1 MDAESGKVR
10 MGSILQNISSPKD
23 LKGLSLP
30 ELEVLAEEIRE
41 FIIENVS
48 RCGGHLASSL
58 GTVELTLAMHYVFNT
73 PQDKILWDVGHQAY
87 AHKIIT
93 GRRDAFRSLR
103 QAGGVSAFINP
114 KESPFDAFVSGHTGN
129 AIPAASGICET
140 MARASCKKH
149 VIAVIGDGSLSNGLT
164 FEGLNFAGMKRQRL
178 IVVLNDNK
186 MFISHRV
193 GAIADYLSR
202 IMTSRKVRE
211 VKEEIKG
218 ILQNLPFIGDWIYRA
233 AKYVEGNLKGVVA
246 EGLLFEELGF
256 RYVGPIDGHKMV
268 HLIQAFQNISAMNE
282 PIFLHVVT
290 RKGNGYVPAMRD
302 PEHFHGIGKFDP
314 ESGEVKTD
322 ADMVTYSDVFGK
334 ALSKIARRDPR
345 VVAISAAMVTGT
357 GLKDFAHKY
366 PDRIFDVGI
375 AEGHAVT
382 MAAGMALYGLKP
394 VVAIYSTFLQ
404 RSYDEI
410 IHDVALQN
418 APVIFAV
425 DRAGLVGADG
435 PTHHG
440 AFDLAYFRSVPNF
453 TLLVPRDQLMLE
465 KMLVQALRIQGPVA
479 IRYPRDRIVHTPIR
493 SGNIKAG
500 SAEVLK
506 KGDRLA
512 LFCVGPLCYE
522 ALQAAEGFEG
532 VAVVDLVYAK
542 PIDSKTVRDL
552 VDTCQGRFIV
562 VEDGC
567 TQGGVGSAV
576 VETLRDLKWPLKFE
590 LLGIPDSFVDQGSL
604 AQLKKSL
611 GLDPEGISKAIS
623 RLL

>member
-1 MDAESGKVR
+1 MASLLDT
-10 MGSILQNISSPKD
+10 ISSPKD
-23 LKGLSLP
+23 LKGLSLAQ
-30 ELEVLAEEIRE
+30 LEDLAGEVRE
-41 FIIENVS
+41 YIIENVS

-58 GTVELTLAMHYVFNT
+58 GTVELTLAMHYVFNA

-93 GRRDAFRSLR
+93 GRKATFPTLR
-103 QAGGVSAFINP
+103 QTGGMSAFINP
-114 KESPFDAFVSGHTGN
+114 RESPYDAFVSGHSGN

-140 MARASCKKH
+140 MARAGCKKH

-164 FEGLNFAGMKRQRL
+164 FEGLNFAGMKKQRL

-211 VKEEIKG
+211 VKEGIKG
-218 ILQNLPFIGDWIYRA
+218 LLQGLPLVGNRIYRA
-233 AKYVEGNLKGVVA
+233 AKYIEGNIKGVVA

-256 RYVGPIDGHKMV
+256 RYVGPIDGHKLD
-268 HLIQAFQNISAMNE
+268 HLIQAFQNVSAMDE
-282 PIFLHVVT
+282 PIILHVVT
-290 RKGNGYVPAMRD
+290 RKGYGFVPAMRD

-314 ESGEVKTD
+314 DSGEVKTD
-322 ADMVTYSDVFGK
+322 AGTVTYSDVFGK
-334 ALSKIARRDPR
+334 ALTKIARRDPR
-345 VVAISAAMVTGT
+345 VVAVSAAMITGT
-357 GLKDFAHKY
+357 GLTAFAHKY
-366 PDRIFDVGI
+366 PDRTFDVGI

-440 AFDLAYFRSVPNF
+440 VFDLAYFRSVPSF
-453 TLLVPRDQLMLE
+453 TIMVPRDQLMLE
-465 KMLVQALRIQGPVA
+465 KMLVQAFRVQGPVA
-479 IRYPRDRIVHTPIR
+479 IRYPRDRIVASPAR
-493 SGNIKAG
+493 AG
-500 SAEVLK
+500 SIRDGGAEVLRG
-506 KGDRLA
+506 GDRLVV
-512 LFCVGPLCYE
+512 FCAGPLCYE
-522 ALQAAEGFEG
+522 ALQAAEGVDG

-542 PIDSKTVRDL
+542 PIDRKTVRDL
-552 VDTCQGRFIV
+552 VDTCQGRFLV

-567 TQGGVGSAV
+567 IQGGVGSAV

-590 LLGIPDSFVDQGSL
+590 LLGIPDAFVEHGSL
-604 AQLKKSL
+604 GELRKSL
-611 GLDPEGISKAIS
+611 GLDPGGIRRAID

>member
-1 MDAESGKVR
+1 MASLLDTV
-10 MGSILQNISSPKD
+10 SSPRD
-23 LKGLSLP
+23 LKGLSVAQ
-30 ELEVLAEEIRE
+30 LEALAGEVRE
-41 FIIENVS
+41 YIIENVS

-58 GTVELTLAMHYVFNT
+58 GTVELTLAMHYVFNA

-93 GRRDAFRSLR
+93 GRKDSFPTLR
-103 QAGGVSAFINP
+103 QTGGMSAFINP
-114 KESPFDAFVSGHTGN
+114 RESPYDAFVSGHSGN

-140 MARASCKKH
+140 MARAGCNKH

-211 VKEEIKG
+211 VKEGIKG
-218 ILQNLPFIGDWIYRA
+218 LLQGLPFVGNRIYRA
-233 AKYVEGNLKGVVA
+233 AKYIEGNIKGVVA

-256 RYVGPIDGHKMV
+256 RYVGPIDGHKLD
-268 HLIQAFQNISAMNE
+268 HLIQAFRNVSAMDE

-314 ESGEVKTD
+314 DSGEVKTD
-322 ADMVTYSDVFGK
+322 AGTVTYSDVFGK
-334 ALSKIARRDPR
+334 ALAKIARRDPR
-345 VVAISAAMVTGT
+345 VVAVSAAMITGT
-357 GLKDFAHKY
+357 GLTGFAHKY
-366 PDRIFDVGI
+366 PDRTFDVGI

-440 AFDLAYFRSVPNF
+440 VFDLSYFRSVPSF
-453 TLLVPRDQLMLE
+453 TIMVPRDQLMLE

-479 IRYPRDRIVHTPIR
+479 IRYPRDRIVASPVR

-500 SAEVLK
+500 GAEILK
-506 KGDRLA
+506 SGDRLA
-512 LFCVGPLCYE
+512 VFCAGPLCYE
-522 ALQAAEGFEG
+522 ALKAAEGVDG

-542 PIDSKTVRDL
+542 PIDQKTVRDL
-552 VDTCQGRFIV
+552 VDTCQGRFLV

-567 TQGGVGSAV
+567 IQGGVGSAV

-590 LLGIPDSFVDQGSL
+590 LLGIPDAFVEHGSL
-604 AQLKKSL
+604 GELRKSL
-611 GLDPEGISKAIS
+611 GLDPGGIRRAID

>member
-1 MDAESGKVR
+1 VPYLLDK
-10 MGSILQNISSPKD
+10 ISSPRD
-23 LKGLSLP
+23 IKGLSLP
-30 ELEVLAEEIRE
+30 ELEILASEIRE
-41 FIIENVS
+41 SIIDNVS

-58 GTVELTLAMHYVFNT
+58 GTVELTLAMHYVFDT

-87 AHKIIT
+87 AHKIVT
-93 GRRDAFRSLR
+93 GRRDAFPTLR
-103 QAGGVSAFINP
+103 QYGGMSAFINP
-114 KESPFDAFVSGHTGN
+114 KESPYDAFVSGHTGN

-140 MARASCKKH
+140 MARADCKKH

-164 FEGLNFAGMKRQRL
+164 FEGLNFAGMKKQRL

-186 MFISHRV
+186 MFISQRV

-218 ILQNLPFIGDWIYRA
+218 FLKNLPFVGDRIYRA

-256 RYVGPIDGHKMV
+256 RYVGPIDGHKLD
-268 HLIQAFQNISAMNE
+268 HLIQAFQNVSAMNE
-282 PIFLHVVT
+282 PIFLHVIT
-290 RKGNGYVPAMRD
+290 RKGYGYTPAMRD

-314 ESGEVKTD
+314 DSGEVKTD
-322 ADMVTYSDVFGK
+322 ADVVTYSDVFGK
-334 ALSKIARRDPR
+334 ALAKIARRDPR
-345 VVAISAAMVTGT
+345 VVAVSAAMITGT
-357 GLKDFAHKY
+357 GLSDFARKY

-382 MAAGMALYGLKP
+382 MAAGMGLYGLKP

-404 RSYDEI
+404 RSYDQI

-440 AFDLAYFRSVPNF
+440 VFDLAFFRNVPNF
-453 TLLVPRDQLMLE
+453 TIMVPRDQLMLE
-465 KMLVQALRIQGPVA
+465 KMLVQAMRIQGPVA
-479 IRYPRDRIVHTPIR
+479 VRYPRDRIVRAPIKT
-493 SGNIKAG
+493 GNIKAG
-500 SAEVLK
+500 AAEILK
-506 KGDRLA
+506 TGSRLVV
-512 LFCVGPLCYE
+512 FCAGPLCYE
-522 ALQAAEGFEG
+522 ALQAAEKFED

-542 PIDSKTVRDL
+542 PIDAKTVRDM

-567 TQGGVGSAV
+567 VQGGVGSAV

-590 LLGIPDSFVDQGSL
+590 LLGIPDSFVEHGSL
-604 AQLKKSL
+604 GELRKAL
-611 GLDPEGISKAIS
+611 GLDPEGIGRAIS